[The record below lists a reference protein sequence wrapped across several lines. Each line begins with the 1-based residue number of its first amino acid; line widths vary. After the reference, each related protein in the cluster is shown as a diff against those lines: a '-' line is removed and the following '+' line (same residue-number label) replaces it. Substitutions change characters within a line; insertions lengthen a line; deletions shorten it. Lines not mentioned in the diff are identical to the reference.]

1 MSGNFLV
8 RNSDNWQIKPTQNVV
23 KASDFSKLCQ
33 VSELLEQVKKQSL
46 DIKDKA
52 EEIYKDS
59 FEKGVLE
66 GRAEGKEEY
75 AEKIMDMVLS
85 QVESIEALESQLV
98 GVVIDAVTKIIG
110 EFDPKDRVLRVV
122 KQALNSVR
130 GSKSIT
136 LKVCAQ
142 DEKLLRT
149 NLSSYLLNSD
159 GSKGYITLVSDPNLR
174 SGDCILETEQG
185 VVDSS
190 LQSQLKILQK
200 VLNDHVVRKS

>member
-1 MSGNFLV
+1 
-8 RNSDNWQIKPTQNVV
+8 
-23 KASDFSKLCQ
+23 
-33 VSELLEQVKKQSL
+33 
-46 DIKDKA
+46 
-52 EEIYKDS
+52 
-59 FEKGVLE
+59 
-66 GRAEGKEEY
+66 
-75 AEKIMDMVLS
+75 MDMVLS